1 MRLGISIAESSRR
14 QPAPFWTAPAYR
26 AESAGGGAY
35 GPAAILDLRRDR
47 HALTTVPTADIPS
60 ASLAALTALAARP
73 LTDILAFTRSGT
85 ATYIDADGLIRVAA
99 ADQPRF
105 DYTHGKR
112 QLLLEGP
119 ATNLCITRNLPQL
132 TLGENTIVTHMP
144 DETGPDGVRGN
155 VYRVQMPAAPST
167 FVRFANSVGGGGPVV
182 MSVFVRQFDAA
193 KRQFSIAVDGK
204 VDSVLEATEEWLR
217 YESAYSPSYGTA
229 ALGNNAPLGAS
240 DVYASDILVAFPQVE
255 LGLVATS
262 YIPTNGT
269 SVTRPADKAQLSP
282 AVAALLKRDQVSVMV
297 QARLASAADNGR
309 ILGLD
314 MANWLIGQAGASG
327 AGFSAW
333 NGSSAT
339 TRLLPAGVTSLDDFG
354 VAVNLDEAGTALA
367 AGEVISGTNASATK
381 SSYAPF
387 SDAYLGR
394 SSTGAYSNGWYD
406 QIVIWPF
413 RMTDADLQAKAVA
426 YE

>member
-1 MRLGISIAESSRR
+1 MRLGISITADSGK
-14 QPAPFWTAPAYR
+14 QPAPFWSAPAYV
-26 AESAGGGAY
+26 AESAGGGAC

-60 ASLAALTALAARP
+60 APLAALTALSARP
-73 LTDILAFTRSGT
+73 LMDILTFTRAGT
-85 ATYIDADGLIRVAA
+85 ATYIDTQGLIREAA
-99 ADQPRF
+99 TDQPRF

-144 DETGPDGVRGN
+144 DETGPDGAKGN

-182 MSVFVRQFDAA
+182 MSVYVRQYDTA
-193 KRQFSIAVDGK
+193 KRQFSLAVDGK
-204 VDSVLEATEEWLR
+204 VDSVLEATEEWRR

-229 ALGNNAPLGAS
+229 ALGNNAPAGAS

-269 SVTRPADKAQLSP
+269 TVTRPADKAQLSP
-282 AVAALLKRDQVSVMV
+282 AVAALLKRDQVSVLV

-314 MANWLIGQAGASG
+314 MAYWLIGQAGASG
-327 AGFSAW
+327 AGFNAW

-339 TRLLPAGVTSLDDFG
+339 TRLLPSGVTSLDDFG
-354 VAVNLDEAGTALA
+354 VAANLDEAGTTLA
-367 AGEVISGTNASATK
+367 AGNAISATNASAPK

-394 SSTGAYSNGWYD
+394 SSTGACSNGWYD
-406 QIVIWPF
+406 QLVIWPF